1 MIAGAERALLHLN
14 VQIVEVHVVA
24 DGLHVL
30 VPEQLLQAE
39 RIPAQHQVAH
49 REGGAED
56 VRRDPPVG
64 EAAAALEAA
73 NDLVD
78 APTREQP
85 CCAKSSP
92 LVGRVRITGVSA
104 SPPFSKRGLEAN
116 RSPISHENGGSVAN
130 TSPVE

>member
-1 MIAGAERALLHLN
+1 MACIELPLLRLD
-14 VQIVEVHVVA
+14 VQVIEVQAVA

-78 APTREQP
+78 APAREQP

-92 LVGRVRITGVSA
+92 PVGRARITGASA
-104 SPPFSKRGLEAN
+104 SSPFSQR
-116 RSPISHENGGSVAN
+116 
-130 TSPVE
+130 

>member
-1 MIAGAERALLHLN
+1 MACIELPLLRLD
-14 VQIVEVHVVA
+14 VQVIEVQAVA

-30 VPEQLLQAE
+30 MPEQLLQTE

-78 APTREQP
+78 APTRERT

-92 LVGRVRITGVSA
+92 LVGRGLVKGMRA
-104 SPPFSKRGLEAN
+104 SPPSEKRGIEAN
-116 RSPISHENGGSVAN
+116 RSPTSPENGGSVAN